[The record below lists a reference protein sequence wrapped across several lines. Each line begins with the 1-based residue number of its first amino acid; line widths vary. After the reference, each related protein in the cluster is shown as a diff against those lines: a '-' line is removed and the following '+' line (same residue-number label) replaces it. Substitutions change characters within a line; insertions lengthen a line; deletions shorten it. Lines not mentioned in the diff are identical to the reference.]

1 MNWIDLSLISVN
13 LLLGY
18 LVFTGMNQ
26 NGKHL
31 GLNRCYLLAFPIFSI
46 ALGLIY
52 HYSEGTVLNGF
63 SIHLPIMES
72 TVSLNTSST
81 ESTIE
86 WVSWIYYSGV
96 LLSLLHFGRSLWK
109 VRKPNNAKF
118 LNRSGKQSIY
128 LISDTHH
135 SFSHFNNV
143 YISEYQ
149 LDNVDFILKHELT
162 HSRQKHSLDLI
173 LIRIVRAFFWFNP
186 VVYLWERKMKENHE
200 YLADRASIS
209 NVNEAKLYSYAL
221 LSSHFGV
228 SIPEIANGFNR
239 PSLLQKR
246 IIQLKSQN
254 TINMKQI
261 ILIPAILVG
270 VVLTTSIQ
278 LESTE
283 LTPKNAAVEN
293 YKGEIDKEAEFVGG
307 ISAMTSY
314 FQENIKY
321 PKDLA
326 DKNLEAKV
334 YMKFQVS
341 KSGKVKNVRIA
352 RGSEHD
358 AFNEEAT
365 RVVSNMPNWTPG
377 IKDGKAVNANVTLPI
392 QFTLAK

>member
-18 LVFTGMNQ
+18 FAFTGMNQ
-26 NGKHL
+26 NGRHL
-31 GLNRCYLLAFPIFSI
+31 SLNRWYLIGFPIFAI
-46 ALGLIY
+46 AMGLIY

-63 SIHLPIMES
+63 SIHLPLIES
-72 TVSLNTSST
+72 TVSINTSST

-86 WVSWIYYSGV
+86 WAYWIYCSGV
-96 LLSLLHFGRSLWK
+96 FLSLLHFGRSLWK
-109 VRKPNNAKF
+109 ARKPNNAKF

-128 LISDTHH
+128 LISDKYH

-173 LIRIVRAFFWFNP
+173 LIRIVRVFFWFNP
-186 VVYLWERKMKENHE
+186 AVYLWERKMKENHE

-209 NVNEAKLYSYAL
+209 NVSEAKTYSYAL

-278 LESTE
+278 LESNE
-283 LTPKNAAVEN
+283 LTPKNHTIEN
-293 YKGEIDKEAEFVGG
+293 YKGEIDTQPDFVGG
-307 ISAMTSY
+307 TSAMMHY
-314 FQENIKY
+314 FQENLKY
-321 PKDLA
+321 PMDLA
-326 DKNLEAKV
+326 DKNLEAKIFV
-334 YMKFQVS
+334 KFEVS
-341 KSGKVKNVRIA
+341 KSGKVKNIRIV

-365 RVVSNMPNWTPG
+365 RVISNMPNWTPG
-377 IKDGKAVNANVTLPI
+377 IKDGKAVSVEVTLPI
-392 QFTLAK
+392 QFTLVK